1 MDTSSRFPKIHV
13 AVPSRRTSID
23 FLCGPRKKS
32 SWFGSSPGEPPPGR
46 TGRRALSSRSE
57 TESST
62 ARGRFEPFGQ
72 AEQSFGGHLNAAVAQ
87 DPVDNRRRRLQ
98 ECGRLTAAR
107 PRGLLTGA
115 CDGLSGQAGPFS
127 APADADARPA
137 KPGRPRSGVNNP
149 RERGP
154 SLRPRSQSLPR
165 GSGSG
170 FYFPMFRGPARD
182 AGMPVTL
189 DSFQAGEIGRWNPRA
204 HVALALAE
212 FLLKKHPVRR
222 PRKQPGKRGK

>member
-127 APADADARPA
+127 APAYADASARRSRAGPEA
-137 KPGRPRSGVNNP
+137 GSITPEKVGRPYA
-149 RERGP
+149 
-154 SLRPRSQSLPR
+154 PRSPSLPR
-165 GSGSG
+165 GSGAG
-170 FYFPMFRGPARD
+170 F
-182 AGMPVTL
+182 
-189 DSFQAGEIGRWNPRA
+189 SF
-204 HVALALAE
+204 
-212 FLLKKHPVRR
+212 
-222 PRKQPGKRGK
+222 